1 MRNGILVGGNW
12 IIDQVKLIDAF
23 PQEENLA
30 NILEEVNSNGGSA
43 YNLLKDLYKLKV
55 SFPLGGIGLVGDDE
69 RGENILRECIEMMID
84 TKQIRKTTDA
94 PTSYTDVMSVKKTG
108 KRTFFHHRGANKLL
122 DFPDFNFDLSN
133 AKIFHLGYLLLLD
146 KLDEI
151 TKEKVTVASTVFKK
165 AKQAG
170 FLTSA
175 DIVSENSERFK
186 EIIPSSLPY
195 IDFLFINEFEAKK
208 LTGINTCLSSGLVDS
223 YNCARAAAQ
232 IIEMGVQKWV
242 ILHFPGGAIAAGKNG
257 ELIFQPSLNVPETQ
271 IVGAVGAGDA
281 FAAGVLTGFHEGW
294 PIGKC
299 LELGV
304 CTAASSLFA
313 ATSSDAVVSINESL
327 LLVEKFGFNEHEKI
341 I

>member
-55 SFPLGGIGLVGDDE
+55 SFPLEGIGLVGDDE
-69 RGENILRECIEMMID
+69 RGENILRECTEMMID

-151 TKEKVTVASTVFKK
+151 TKEKVTVASAVFKK

-186 EIIPSSLPY
+186 EIIPSSLPF

-208 LTGINTCLSSGLVDS
+208 LTGIDTCLSSGLIDS
-223 YNCARAAAQ
+223 ENCARAAAH

-242 ILHFPGGAIAAGKNG
+242 ILHFPGGAVAASKNG
-257 ELIFQPSLNVPETQ
+257 ESIFQPSLNIQETD
-271 IVGAVGAGDA
+271 VEGAVGAGDA
-281 FAAGVLTGFHEGW
+281 FAAGVLTGIHQDW
-294 PIGKC
+294 PIDKC

-313 ATSSDAVVSINESL
+313 ATSSDAVLSINESL
-327 LLVEKFGFNEHEKI
+327 LLAEKFGFNNSEQI
-341 I
+341 V